1 LFARRNEVN
10 IFETQARAAAKHG
23 TSIGEKM
30 TAKLEGKT
38 AFVSGASQGI
48 GFACAR
54 ALAQDGAAVC
64 IMSRRRDAIEAARER
79 LAADV
84 PGARILARAGDAVNP
99 ADVCAALKAA
109 QGLSDG
115 LDIVV
120 SVVGEPVFKPLLMRS
135 LDDVRQEFDI
145 NFGSAFLAVR
155 HAVPLMRPGGTIV
168 CVSSAAA
175 TQSGWGLS
183 IYGSAKAA
191 LERFVRAAAFELG
204 GAGIRIN
211 AVRPG
216 LTLPAEREADPAL
229 EAMVVAYRRETPLGR
244 VGRPDE
250 VASAVRFLAGPE
262 SGWVTGQTF
271 SADGGLDQGKG
282 PDPMDAMYG
291 KEVMDRIRA
300 GEAAD

>member
-1 LFARRNEVN
+1 
-10 IFETQARAAAKHG
+10 
-23 TSIGEKM
+23 M
-30 TAKLEGKT
+30 TASLEGKT

-48 GFACAR
+48 GLACAR
-54 ALAQDGAAVC
+54 ALAQDGAAVL
-64 IMSRRRDAIEAARER
+64 IMSRRQEAIDQARER
-79 LAADV
+79 LLAEV
-84 PGARILARAGDAVNP
+84 PGATIVARAGDATSEEAVRS
-99 ADVCAALKAA
+99 AFAAAH
-109 QGLSDG
+109 GLSG
-115 LDIVV
+115 RLDIVV
-120 SVVGEPVFKPLLMRS
+120 SVVGEPVFKPLLMRN
-135 LDDVRQEFDI
+135 LEDVRQEFDI

-191 LERFVRAAAFELG
+191 VERFVRASAFELG
-204 GAGIRIN
+204 SAGIRVN

-216 LTLPAEREADPAL
+216 LTLPPEREADPAL
-229 EAMVVAYRRETPLGR
+229 APMIAVYLAETPLGR
-244 VGRPDE
+244 VGRPED

-282 PDPMDAMYG
+282 PDPMDTMYG
-291 KEVMDRIRA
+291 QAAMDRIRA
-300 GEAAD
+300 GQSAD